1 MGLARA
7 LLSRFFHHHV
17 PDLAAQLSFY
27 FLLSLFPFLLFALT
41 LLAYLPISTEQVL
54 TMLEQYIPAVTLPL
68 VESNI
73 RRVLDVQRPELLSF
87 SLLFALWSAS
97 NGSHAVIRALNL
109 AFELE
114 EQRSFLRVRLV
125 ALALIVG
132 LFAAFLIA
140 LLLPV
145 FGRMIG
151 LALASLVGLSDE
163 FLRRWELVRW
173 LLSLG
178 VTALV
183 FAYVYSLAPNTSL
196 KLRDVWL
203 GAVFASLGWQLV
215 SWGFSFY
222 VERFGHFSLM
232 YGGIGG
238 AVVFILWLYLA
249 AMVLLAG
256 GEINGLL
263 RSRKIKT

>member
-1 MGLARA
+1 MR
-7 LLSRFFHHHV
+7 LLYTLWTRLGRHQV

-54 TMLEQYIPAVTLPL
+54 AVVEQYLPSVTFPL
-68 VESNI
+68 VENNI
-73 RRVLDVQRPELLSF
+73 RRVLDIQRPHLLSF
-87 SLLFALWSAS
+87 SLLLSLWSAS
-97 NGSHAVIRALNL
+97 NGSHAVIKALNL
-109 AFELE
+109 AYDIE
-114 EQRSFLRVRLV
+114 EKRSFLRVRLV
-125 ALALIVG
+125 ALGLIVG
-132 LFAAFLIA
+132 LFLAFLIA

-145 FGRMIG
+145 FGRTIG
-151 LALASLVGLSDE
+151 LALAGLIGLSDE
-163 FLRRWELVRW
+163 FVRRWELVRW

-178 VTALV
+178 VTTLV
-183 FAYVYSLAPNTSL
+183 FAYVYLLAPNTSL
-196 KLRDVWL
+196 SVRDVWL

-222 VERFGHFSLM
+222 VERFGQFSLM

-249 AMVLLAG
+249 GLVILVG
-256 GEINGLL
+256 GEINGIM
-263 RSRKIKT
+263 RNRRKGT